1 MIYHSSKPVYSESA
15 GPTTRHTLAELLA
28 SPHKE
33 VRAGAATG
41 RAFVFGGVVF
51 SPARPAQPAQLKP
64 TVAIPRAALTAFA
77 RSYCPPPSV
86 DIVPATEEEA
96 RRSLASIA
104 NRYGEPRQSV
114 WQFAVTALL
123 IVALATA
130 FGFGARTVETMA
142 IDTWDSRSVAR

>member
-1 MIYHSSKPVYSESA
+1 MIYHSNKPVYSESA

-33 VRAGAATG
+33 VRTGAATG

-51 SPARPAQPAQLKP
+51 SPARPSQSAQLKP
-64 TVAIPRAALTAFA
+64 TVAIPRAALAAFA

-96 RRSLASIA
+96 RRNLASIA
-104 NRYGEPRQSV
+104 NRYGEPQPV
-114 WQFAVTALL
+114 WQFAAAGLVV
-123 IVALATA
+123 VALAA
-130 FGFGARTVETMA
+130 ALGFGARTVETMA

>member
-15 GPTTRHTLAELLA
+15 GPTTRHTLAELLT

-51 SPARPAQPAQLKP
+51 SPARPSQPAQLKP
-64 TVAIPRAALTAFA
+64 TVAIPRTVLTAFA

-96 RRSLASIA
+96 RRNLASIA
-104 NRYGEPRQSV
+104 NRYGEPQPV
-114 WQFAVTALL
+114 WQFAAAGLV
-123 IVALATA
+123 IVALAA
-130 FGFGARTVETMA
+130 ALGFGARTVETMA

>member
-15 GPTTRHTLAELLA
+15 GPTTRHTLAELRN
-28 SPHKE
+28 SPHPE
-33 VRAGAATG
+33 VRAGAASG

-51 SPARPAQPAQLKP
+51 SPARPSQSAQLKP
-64 TVAIPRAALTAFA
+64 TVAIPRAALVAFA

-96 RRSLASIA
+96 RRNLASIA
-104 NRYGEPRQSV
+104 NRYGEPQPV
-114 WQFAVTALL
+114 WQFAAVGLV
-123 IVALATA
+123 IVALAA
-130 FGFGARTVETMA
+130 ALGFGARTVETMA

>member
-1 MIYHSSKPVYSESA
+1 MIYHSSKPVCSDSN
-15 GPTTRHTLAELLA
+15 GPTTRHTLTELLA

-41 RAFVFGGVVF
+41 RSFVFGGVVF
-51 SPARPAQPAQLKP
+51 TPTRSQPAQLKP
-64 TVAIPRAALTAFA
+64 TVAIPREALEAFA

-86 DIVPATEEEA
+86 DIVPATEAEA
-96 RRSLASIA
+96 RDNLASIA
-104 NRYGEPRQSV
+104 NRYGVQPQPA
-114 WQFAVTALL
+114 WQFAAAAFV
-123 IVALATA
+123 IVALAAA

>member
-1 MIYHSSKPVYSESA
+1 MIYHSSKPVCSA
-15 GPTTRHTLAELLA
+15 SGPTTRHILAELLA
-28 SPHKE
+28 SPHPE

-51 SPARPAQPAQLKP
+51 TPVRSQPAQLKP
-64 TVAIPRAALTAFA
+64 TVAIPREALKAFA

-86 DIVPATEEEA
+86 DIVPATEAEA

-104 NRYGEPRQSV
+104 NRYDVRSQSQPT
-114 WQFAVTALL
+114 WQFVAAAFV
-123 IVALATA
+123 IVALAAA